1 MSSLNLSK
9 NLKSSSVISDLLNT
23 SKNNAI
29 KQESDINLLV
39 PYRRHPFKLYEDERL
54 HKMIES
60 IKRHGVLSSIIV
72 RQIEDNKYEILS
84 GHNRVNAAKL
94 AGLKTVPI
102 EIRNVDDDIAD
113 IIVVDSNFV
122 QRIDFLPSERAK
134 AYKLQLDALNRQGK
148 KNDFCP
154 IGTEV
159 ENSRD
164 IVAKNN
170 DTSSVQIQ
178 RFIRLNYLVE
188 ELLDM
193 VDNKNLSFRPAVEI
207 SYIDVETQNNI
218 IEVIESGFKI
228 SLKQAKLLRQES
240 VNEIL
245 TFEDII
251 ELLAVKEEVKRNI
264 NIPFDKIKNHFNDI
278 NTSDE
283 EIVDKIIKLLNSQS
297 KT

>member
-9 NLKSSSVISDLLNT
+9 NLKSSAVISDLLNA

-29 KQESDINLLV
+29 KQEADINLLV

-54 HKMIES
+54 HRMIES
-60 IKRHGVLSSIIV
+60 IKRYGILSPIIV

-94 AGLKTVPI
+94 VGLKTVPI

-134 AYKLQLDALNRQGK
+134 ACKLQLDALNRQGK
-148 KNDFCP
+148 KKNFCS

-159 ENSRD
+159 EYSRD

-170 DTSSVQIQ
+170 NTSSVQIQ

-193 VDNKNLSFRPAVEI
+193 VDNKDLSFRSAVEI

-218 IEVIESGFKI
+218 IEVIESSFKI

-240 VNEIL
+240 ENKIL

-251 ELLAVKEEVKRNI
+251 ELLTEKEEVKRNI
-264 NIPFDKIKNHFNDI
+264 NIPFDKIKNYFND
-278 NTSDE
+278 NASDE
-283 EIVDKIIKLLNSQS
+283 EVIERIIGLLNLQG
-297 KT
+297 